1 MPEEKLIDPAWLV
14 KARKNRKHFA
24 LRVLLVFG
32 ILSVLAWWALPR
44 LETQHL
50 EITRSLVMKKKDPA
64 SGAPTTVRILAE
76 SAGIFKAFW
85 VVIAIGCGAAVVIAL
100 TGKIDTLLPV
110 FNIGVLLV
118 GAGAIALTFYV
129 FYAPTLLVLESL
141 K

>member
-1 MPEEKLIDPAWLV
+1 MPEDKLIDPGWLV
-14 KARKNRKHFA
+14 KARKDRKRFA

-44 LETQHL
+44 LEEQVAQVAAL
-50 EITRSLVMKKKDPA
+50 KAKKMP
-64 SGAPTTVRILAE
+64 SGGVPWAVGLLAQ
-76 SAGIFKAFW
+76 SAGLFKGFW
-85 VVIAIGCGAAVVIAL
+85 VAIAIGCGAAIVLAM
-100 TGKIDTLLPV
+100 TGKVDTLLPV

-129 FYAPTLLVLESL
+129 FYAPTLIVLEGL

>member
-1 MPEEKLIDPAWLV
+1 MPEDKLIDPGWLV
-14 KARKNRKHFA
+14 KARKDRKRFA

-44 LETQHL
+44 LEEQVTQVAVL
-50 EITRSLVMKKKDPA
+50 KAKKMP
-64 SGAPTTVRILAE
+64 SGAVPWAVGLLAS
-76 SAGIFKAFW
+76 SAGLFKGFW
-85 VVIAIGCGAAVVIAL
+85 VAIAIGCGAAIVLAM
-100 TGKIDTLLPV
+100 TGKVDTLLPV

-129 FYAPTLLVLESL
+129 FYAPTLIVLEGL